1 MLQFLPSLLPSRR
14 GPLSWAMALLL
25 SAGCW
30 WALFA
35 GVLGSHAGIGLMFGG
50 GWTLSLLP
58 IHSARW
64 APRPSA
70 SRPSVPQSSA
80 PQPEPAGG
88 GVETGGLEDRPE
100 L

>member
-1 MLQFLPSLLPSRR
+1 
-14 GPLSWAMALLL
+14 MALLL
-25 SAGCW
+25 SVGCW

-70 SRPSVPQSSA
+70 SRPSAPRPSVPQSSA

>member
-1 MLQFLPSLLPSRR
+1 VLRLSLSLLLSRR
-14 GPLSWAMALLL
+14 GPLRWAAALLL
-25 SAGCW
+25 SAACW
-30 WALFA
+30 WALFV
-35 GVLGSHAGIGLMFGG
+35 GVPGSHAGVGLMFAG

-64 APRPSA
+64 VRRP
-70 SRPSVPQSSA
+70 SA
-80 PQPEPAGG
+80 PQPEPPGG